1 MFNPA
6 ELGQDTSDLARLN
19 PTCMSMKLVLEL
31 MAGCVGVSLC
41 TLGWVKEDVE
51 NRVFGVT
58 AYSHP
63 CQNKLNLP
71 ERGGPTG
78 CMAAH
83 H

>member
-1 MFNPA
+1 MLNPA

-19 PTCMSMKLVLEL
+19 PTCFMLVLEL
-31 MAGCVGVSLC
+31 MAGCVDVSLC

-71 ERGGPTG
+71 ERGG